1 MTATWVHGNAFV
13 PRLYGPDNL
22 ANVMGIG
29 WTDQQG
35 LRDGHQARFS
45 MLDERTNWFHA
56 IIPVTDVQQLNE
68 VRVEYSTSWPL
79 LTSAWVQ
86 EGSFGS
92 SRMAVNTNSPVFNA
106 VGSDYTFIFANI
118 NRQVDRG
125 LCISLAFTTVGAGL
139 GAGDITFYAAGA
151 IFA

>member
-1 MTATWVHGNAFV
+1 MPATWVHGNVFV

-35 LRDGHQARFS
+35 LRDGHQIRFS

-56 IIPVTDVQQLNE
+56 MIPVVGSPQLNE
-68 VRVEYSTSWPL
+68 VLVEYSTSWPQL
-79 LTSAWVQ
+79 VSAWVQ
-86 EGSFGS
+86 EGGFAAN
-92 SRMAVNTNSPVFNA
+92 RMAVNTNTPQISQ
-106 VGSDYTFIFANI
+106 VGSDYTFTFPNI

-125 LCISLAFTTVGAGL
+125 ITVSVAFTTIGSGL
-139 GAGDITFYAAGA
+139 GPGDITFFAAGA
-151 IFA
+151 VFA